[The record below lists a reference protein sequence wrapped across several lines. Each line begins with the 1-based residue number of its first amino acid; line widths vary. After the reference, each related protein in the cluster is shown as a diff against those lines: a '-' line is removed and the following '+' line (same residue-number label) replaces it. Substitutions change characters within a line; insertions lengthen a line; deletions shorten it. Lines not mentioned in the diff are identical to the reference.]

1 MTKNFTRAALAA
13 TVAAAA
19 LLSVPASAQRNR
31 DAAPATP
38 AGPPVPVVVVA
49 DTNGAMRA
57 SNAFQLAIQQIQS
70 TYAPQLQQVEARST
84 ALQAELQTL
93 FNTYEAERTASP
105 QNATRLRAAATAFE
119 SRQQAA
125 EQEIQQLR
133 APIELAQ
140 AYVLEQISL
149 RMAEAVDVARRA
161 RGATLVVD
169 RESVLYFEE
178 STSISA
184 AMVAELNRLVPNVQ
198 IVPPPG
204 YQPGALTTAARQA
217 AAAAAAPAAGAT
229 PTPPPA
235 QPETR

>member
-1 MTKNFTRAALAA
+1 MTKTFTRAALAA
-13 TVAAAA
+13 TVAATA
-19 LLSVPASAQRNR
+19 LLAVPASAQRNR
-31 DAAPATP
+31 EAVP
-38 AGPPVPVVVVA
+38 AGPAAPVVVVA
-49 DTNGAMRA
+49 DTNGAMRV
-57 SNAFQLAIQQIQS
+57 SNAFQVAMQQIQA
-70 TYAPQLQQVEARST
+70 TYGPQLAQVEARTT

-93 FNTYEAERTASP
+93 YTAYEAERTASP
-105 QNATRLRAAATAFE
+105 QNATRLRAAGAAFE
-119 SRQQAA
+119 GRQQAA

-149 RMAEAVDVARRA
+149 RMAEAVDTARRA

-178 STSISA
+178 SSSISSA
-184 AMVAELNRLVPNVQ
+184 IVTELNRLVPNVQ
-198 IVPPPG
+198 IVPPQG

-217 AAAAAAPAAGAT
+217 AAAAAAPAAGT
-229 PTPPPA
+229 PAPAPA

>member
-19 LLSVPASAQRNR
+19 LLSVPAAAQRNR
-31 DAAPATP
+31 DAAPAVP
-38 AGPPVPVVVVA
+38 AGPPAPVVVVA

-57 SNAFQLAIQQIQS
+57 SNAYQVAIQQIQA
-70 TYAPQLQQVEARST
+70 TYAPQLQQVEARTT

-93 FNTYEAERTASP
+93 FTTYEAERTASP
-105 QNATRLRAAATAFE
+105 QNAARLRAAGNAFE
-119 SRQQAA
+119 ARQQAA

-149 RMAEAVDVARRA
+149 RMGEAVETARRA
-161 RGATLVVD
+161 RGATLIID

-178 STSISA
+178 GSSISA
-184 AMVAELNRLVPNVQ
+184 AVVTEINRLVPNVQ

-217 AAAAAAPAAGAT
+217 AAAAAAPAAGTT
-229 PTPPPA
+229 PTPPPV